1 MATTMARAKAKKA
14 AGTTGPK
21 AVPALATREPVSST
35 ISKGDVVW
43 IDYEGWILTPN
54 GTRTVFDTTR
64 AEVAKKEDRFDEKK
78 VYAEFPIIVGH
89 GRILPGLDEALLGAE
104 IGKETAIR
112 IPPEK
117 GAGERDPKL
126 VELHPLREFLKQE
139 IHPDVGMEVSLSG
152 RKGTITQVTGG
163 RVRID
168 YNNPLAGKTIEYTFR
183 VTKKAETTE
192 DKLRA
197 ILEMDYGLPEQFKI
211 TVDKGGAEILIPD
224 ICKTDERWF
233 VSKFRVVAD
242 IREVLGLPKVRFVE
256 EYVKAPPRPEPAK
269 APEKAEEAKAE
280 PEPVKEEKP
289 EESPAPPTP
298 AADNGRVEE
307 ELPPEEKTPE
317 EL

>member
-14 AGTTGPK
+14 SEAGSK
-21 AVPALATREPVSST
+21 AEAVPAPRAKEPSSSG
-35 ISKGDVVW
+35 ISKGDIVW
-43 IDYEGWILTPN
+43 IDYEGWILNPN
-54 GTRTVFDTTR
+54 GTRTLFDTTR

-78 VYAEFPIIVGH
+78 VYQEFPIIVGH
-89 GRILPGLDEALLGAE
+89 GRILPGLDEALLDE
-104 IGKETAIR
+104 EVGKEKTIR

-168 YNNPLAGKTIEYTFR
+168 YNNPLAGRTIEYTFK
-183 VTKKAETTE
+183 VTKNADSVE
-192 DKLRA
+192 DKLQA
-197 ILEMDYGLPEQFKI
+197 ILDMDYGLADQFKI
-211 TVDKGGAEILIPD
+211 TVDKDGAEIVVPD

-242 IREVLGLPKVRFVE
+242 IREVLGLPKVRFME
-256 EYVKAPPRPEPAK
+256 EYVKAPPRPEPPK
-269 APEKAEEAKAE
+269 APEKAEEAKPEPEPQKAE
-280 PEPVKEEKP
+280 PE
-289 EESPAPPTP
+289 AR
-298 AADNGRVEE
+298 RVPHATASDRAEE
-307 ELPPEEKTPE
+307 ELPPDEKSPE